1 MTDYYGADLVA
12 PTKSKVRTNGIEIAY
27 IERGSGDPLV
37 LIMGLGADLSA
48 WELHLR
54 AYAEQFRC
62 IAVDNRGAGDSD
74 KPEGPYTT
82 AGMADDYAGLI
93 RSLGLGKVRV
103 VGISMGG
110 AIAQEL
116 AIRHPELVERMV
128 LVSSWART
136 ATFTREVFEEFK
148 NLRSILTEAEFA
160 RLLQL
165 RIWTPEYVENHIDEL
180 SAAREVPSTV
190 PHHAFEAQSAACL
203 GHDTI
208 GRMASLRVPTLIT
221 VGGADAFTPLVRS
234 EELRGQIPAAE
245 LKIFPGSGHAHHW
258 EELEEFNRYT
268 MEWLK

>member
-1 MTDYYGADLVA
+1 MTDYYATDLGAD
-12 PTKSKVRTNGIEIAY
+12 TKSKVMTNGIEIAY

-48 WELHLR
+48 WELHLCS
-54 AYAEQFRC
+54 YSQHFRC

-74 KPEGPYTT
+74 KPEGPYST
-82 AGMADDYAGLI
+82 ADMADDYAGLI
-93 RSLGLGKVRV
+93 RNLGLGRVRV

-136 ATFTREVFEEFK
+136 GTFSAEVFEEFK

-165 RIWTPEYVENHIDEL
+165 RIWTPAYIENHIDEL
-180 SAAREVPSTV
+180 SAARVVPSTM
-190 PHHAFEAQSAACL
+190 PNHAFEAQSAACL
-203 GHDTI
+203 GHDTT
-208 GRMASLRVPTLIT
+208 GRMANLRVPTLIT
-221 VGGADAFTPLVRS
+221 VGEIDTFTPLARS
-234 EELRGQIPAAE
+234 EELRSQIPGAE
-245 LKIFPGSGHAHHW
+245 LKIFPNSGHAHHW
-258 EELEEFNRYT
+258 EELEEFNQYT
-268 MEWLK
+268 LEWLK

>member
-1 MTDYYGADLVA
+1 MSDYNAADLVV
-12 PTKSKVRTNGIEIAY
+12 PTKSRVRTNGIEIAY
-27 IERGSGDPLV
+27 VERGSGDPLV

-54 AYAEQFRC
+54 SYAQQFRC

-74 KPEGPYTT
+74 KPEGPYST
-82 AGMADDYAGLI
+82 AEMADDYAGLI
-93 RSLGLGKVRV
+93 RNLGLGRVRV

-136 ATFTREVFEEFK
+136 GTFTAEVLEEFR

-165 RIWTPEYVENHIDEL
+165 RIWTPAYIEGHFDQL
-180 SAAREVPSTV
+180 SAARGVPSTM

-203 GHDTI
+203 GHDTT
-208 GRMASLRVPTLIT
+208 GRMANLRVPTLIT
-221 VGGADAFTPLVRS
+221 VGGSDTFTPLVRS
-234 EELRGQIPAAE
+234 EELRSQIPGAE
-245 LKIFPGSGHAHHW
+245 LKIFPDSSHAHHW